1 MKNRKSPKNNT
12 DSGGYRYSDM
22 GLEPPKLYRDEQSS
36 FVQRQRRAPEQMT
49 RQQRREKQNHRR
61 RLKRSVRKALV
72 ITGLVVLMAAIVVV
86 LSLTVFFK
94 IDTISISGCEKYT
107 NEEILTAFTIDKG
120 ENLFLADTDKASEKL
135 CETLPYIYSA
145 EINRKLPATI
155 TVKITQAAPAYT
167 IQNKDKQYVVLDN
180 RFKVLDIQKSK
191 PEGTVQIKKAEIK
204 SAQPGQ
210 RIVFS
215 NEKISDCLAELAK
228 ALSTYSLSEATAI
241 YSEGI
246 NSNYIVYDNRITF
259 KLGSC
264 DDMEKKIYQGL
275 AACEELDASNPTVKG
290 TLTLT
295 GDKQYYFT
303 EE

>member
-1 MKNRKSPKNNT
+1 MKNRKSAKRNT
-12 DSGGYRYSDM
+12 DSRGYRHSDS
-22 GLEPPKLYRDEQSS
+22 GLEPPKIYREEQTNL
-36 FVQRQRRAPEQMT
+36 VQRQRRAPQQMT

-94 IDTISISGCEKYT
+94 IDTISINGCEKYT

-120 ENLFLADTDKASEKL
+120 ENLFLADTEKASEKL
-135 CETLPYIYSA
+135 CESLPYVYSA
-145 EINRKLPATI
+145 EVHRKLPATI
-155 TVKITQAAPAYT
+155 TVKITQAVPAYT
-167 IQNKDKQYVVLDN
+167 IKNKDKQYVVLDN
-180 RFKVLDIQKSK
+180 RFKVLDVQKNK
-191 PEGTVQIKKAEIK
+191 PEDIVEIKKAEIK

-210 RIVFS
+210 
-215 NEKISDCLAELAK
+215 KISFTNDKISECLSELAK
-228 ALSTYSLSEATAI
+228 ALGTYSLSEATAI
-241 YSEGI
+241 YSEGL
-246 NSNYIVYDNRITF
+246 NSNYIVYDNRIIF

-264 DDMEKKIYQGL
+264 DNMEKKIYQGL
-275 AACEELDASNPTVKG
+275 AACEELDESNPTVKG

>member
-1 MKNRKSPKNNT
+1 MRNRKSAKNNT
-12 DSGGYRYSDM
+12 DSGGYRYDT
-22 GLEPPKLYRDEQSS
+22 GLEPPKLYREDQTNL
-36 FVQRQRRAPEQMT
+36 VQRQRKAPVQMT

-72 ITGLVVLMAAIVVV
+72 ITGMVVLMAAIVVV

-94 IDTISISGCEKYT
+94 IDTINITGCEKYT

-120 ENLFLADTDKASEKL
+120 ENLFLADTEKASEKL
-135 CETLPYIYSA
+135 CETLPYVYSA
-145 EINRKLPATI
+145 EIHRKLPATV
-155 TVKITQAAPAYT
+155 TVKITQAVPAYT
-167 IQNKDKQYVVLDN
+167 VQNKDKQYVVMDN

-191 PEGTVQIKKAEIK
+191 PDGTVQIKKAEIK

-210 RIVFS
+210 KIVFS
-215 NEKISDCLAELAK
+215 NEKISGCLTELAK

-246 NSNYIVYDNRITF
+246 NSNYIVYDNRIIF

-264 DDMEKKIYQGL
+264 DNMEKKIYQGL
-275 AACEELDASNPTVKG
+275 AACEELDESNPTVKG